1 METIIAAAVSG
12 AAGIICSVLAA
23 VSSNAKHAAELESRL
38 EKWQA
43 GTS

>member
-23 VSSNAKHAAELESRL
+23 VSSIV
-38 EKWQA
+38 A
-43 GTS
+43 GLPEVGE

>member
-23 VSSNAKHAAELESRL
+23 ASSNAKLAA
-38 EKWQA
+38 
-43 GTS
+43 